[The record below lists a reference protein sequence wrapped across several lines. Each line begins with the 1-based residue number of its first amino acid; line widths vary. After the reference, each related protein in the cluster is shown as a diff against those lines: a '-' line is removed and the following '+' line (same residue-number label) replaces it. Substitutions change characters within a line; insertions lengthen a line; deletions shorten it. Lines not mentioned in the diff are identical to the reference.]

1 MLVFDIETLDTES
14 TAVVLSA
21 SIVYF
26 EENDTW
32 ESLLD
37 KALFVKFNAKE
48 QIDKY
53 KRTVSKSTLKWW
65 NEQSDTAKN
74 VSFLPSNKD
83 VGAEE
88 GIDLIKR
95 YLAND
100 PANTKIIWTRGSLDS
115 MVFESL
121 TNAVGT
127 LPLVKYNQ
135 YRGIRTGI
143 DILASNSSKGYCD
156 VNLPGFDV
164 NKVVKHDPVHDI
176 CYDALMLLYPV

>member
-32 ESLLD
+32 ESLLE

-65 NEQSDTAKN
+65 NEQSDEAKR
-74 VSFLPSNKD
+74 VSFTPSKLD
-83 VGAEE
+83 IGAEE
-88 GIDLIKR
+88 GIDKIKR
-95 YLAND
+95 YLANE

-127 LPLVKYNQ
+127 APLIRYNQ
-135 YRGIRTGI
+135 YRDIRTGI
-143 DILASNSSKGYCD
+143 DILASDSANGYCD
-156 VNLPGFDV
+156 VGLPGFDV
-164 NKVVKHDPVHDI
+164 SKVQKHNPIHDI
-176 CYDALMLLYPV
+176 CYDALMLLYPI